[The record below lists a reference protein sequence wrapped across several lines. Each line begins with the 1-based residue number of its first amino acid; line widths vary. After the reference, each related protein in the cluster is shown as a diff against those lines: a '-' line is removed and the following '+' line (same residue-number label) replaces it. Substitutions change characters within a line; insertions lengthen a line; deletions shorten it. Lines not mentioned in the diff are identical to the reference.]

1 MARGMQLPR
10 LDRLSLGP
18 VVATTGGREKAD
30 RGVDLY
36 DLLKRQGHMLQAIN
50 RMRGRRP
57 HNYQVFDDNETHAP
71 DLSEEQRKRLQSD
84 RNELVCLNRECANPD
99 VQVQD
104 EDGRAV
110 CQRCGTEAQKF
121 ASDAQETRN
130 FEDGPDRRR
139 AEKYTDEEQ
148 LDFVRIT
155 MAEIAPATD
164 EDVLR
169 RANLRFHQCLVWLS
183 HLGHTGPTHE
193 LGFWL
198 TGAEVETAKR
208 LLRAACRQWAS
219 EGGDLTWFASPIFWA
234 IVVALEMAARR
245 SQGFVVSTQEL
256 QSIVTLGGL
265 YDFLEQFAGDNQLTE
280 ESRFT
285 ATVAR
290 GAGGE
295 GQRHLQER
303 KYRRARVDAL
313 GDEEARTS
321 KVAVLNLLLRNAGVV
336 EGDGLAESV
345 RDLEPPGIVG

>member
-1 MARGMQLPR
+1 MQLPR

-18 VVATTGGREKAD
+18 VVATTGGREKGD

-36 DLLKRQGHMLQAIN
+36 SILKKQDRMLQVVN
-50 RMRGRRP
+50 RMRSRRP
-57 HNYQVFDDNETHAP
+57 HNYDVFDDNESHAP
-71 DLSEEQRKRLQSD
+71 DLSKEQRKRLQSD
-84 RNELVCLNRECANPD
+84 RNESICLNRDCTNPD

-139 AEKYTDEEQ
+139 AEEYADEEQ
-148 LDFVRIT
+148 LDFVHIT
-155 MAEIAPATD
+155 MAEIAPETD
-164 EDVLR
+164 EDLLR

-183 HLGHTGPTHE
+183 HLGHTGPTQE

-198 TGAEVETAKR
+198 TEEEVKTAKR
-208 LLRAACRQWAS
+208 LLRAACKQWAS
-219 EGGDLTWFASPIFWA
+219 EGGDLTWFASPIFWT
-234 IVVALEMAARR
+234 IVVALEMATRR
-245 SQGFVVSTQEL
+245 SQGFVVSTPEL
-256 QSIVTLGGL
+256 QGIVTLEGL
-265 YDFLEQFAGDNQLTE
+265 YSFLEQFAGDNQLTE

-290 GAGGE
+290 GAGAE
-295 GQRHLQER
+295 GQRYLQER

-313 GDEEARTS
+313 GDEEARS
-321 KVAVLNLLLRNAGVV
+321 GKVAMLNLLLRNAGVV
-336 EGDGLAESV
+336 EGDGLAEPV
-345 RDLEPPGIVG
+345 RNLEPPGIVG